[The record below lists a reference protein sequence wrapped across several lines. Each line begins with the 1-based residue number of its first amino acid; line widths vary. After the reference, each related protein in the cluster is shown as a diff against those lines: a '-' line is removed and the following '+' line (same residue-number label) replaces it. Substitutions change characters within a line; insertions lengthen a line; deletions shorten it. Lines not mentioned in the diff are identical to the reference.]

1 VTRAAITGVGAVTP
15 LGVGVDA
22 LYSGWTSGRSGIVD
36 GQGAC
41 LDFEPTT
48 ELSRKEARRADR
60 SSQLLLTAGAE
71 ALAQAGW
78 GGPGAAATLPYPQE
92 RIGTVI
98 GSGIGGFIT
107 LTENHKALLEGRPVS
122 PLAIPLLM
130 ANGPTGQIALRH
142 GLQGPSY
149 GTVSACAAGA
159 HAIAAGVR
167 ELRAGTCDAV
177 VVGGTEAALVDLARA
192 GFSAM
197 DALSPTGQSR
207 PFHKDRDGFVLAE
220 GAAVLVL
227 EDEDK
232 AKARGAEILGYVL
245 GVGSSQD
252 AHHLTAPTPDGSGA
266 SRAVKQALAD
276 AGVPATDVDY
286 VNAHGTGTPLNDR
299 SESGAMAIA
308 LGDHL
313 QDTPISSLKSAIG
326 HTLGAAGAI
335 EAVATTL
342 ALRDRIAPPTLGLDD
357 PDPDLALRHVIGE
370 PTPLRETPGRAP
382 VALSTSFGFGGHNA
396 CIVLGG
402 VA

>member
-1 VTRAAITGVGAVTP
+1 VTRAAITGIGAVTP

-22 LYSGWTSGRSGIVD
+22 LYSGWTTGRSGIVD
-36 GQGAC
+36 GEGAC
-41 LDFEPTT
+41 RDFDPTG

-60 SSQLLLTAGAE
+60 TSQLLLTAGAE

-78 GGPGAAATLPYPQE
+78 GGPGAAATLPYAQE

-107 LTENHKALLEGRPVS
+107 LTENQKAMMEGRPVS

-130 ANGPTGQIALRH
+130 PNGPTGQIALRH

-159 HAIAAGVR
+159 HAISAGLR

-197 DALSPTGQSR
+197 DALSKTGQSR
-207 PFHKDRDGFVLAE
+207 PFHADRDGFVLAE

-227 EDEDK
+227 EREDL
-232 AKARGAEILGYVL
+232 AVARGAEILGFVL

-266 SRAVKQALAD
+266 SRAVVQAMAD
-276 AGVPATDVDY
+276 AGIEATDVDY
-286 VNAHGTGTPLNDR
+286 INAHGTGTPLNDR
-299 SESGAMAIA
+299 AEAGAMAIA

-313 QDTPISSLKSAIG
+313 AETPISSLKSAIG

-335 EAVATTL
+335 EAAATVR
-342 ALRDRIAPPTLGLDD
+342 ALQDRVAPPTLGLDK
-357 PDPDLALRHVIGE
+357 PDPDLALRHVTGDPI
-370 PTPLRETPGRAP
+370 PLRETPGRAP
-382 VALSTSFGFGGHNA
+382 IALSTSFGFGGHNA

-402 VA
+402 AA